1 MRMVINEWA
10 RILNRKIF
18 WGLLAALFIVN
29 GALLYSE
36 QSGYEKIG
44 GDLTAYR
51 QAFNEYRGNTSEA
64 KAQEIQEHFSELE
77 RFRQIDFSYQSLQSN
92 SPSVLPDD
100 FSERCV

>member
-10 RILNRKIF
+10 RILNRRIF

-29 GALLYSE
+29 GVLLYSE

-64 KAQEIQEHFSELE
+64 KAQEIQEHFSEL
-77 RFRQIDFSYQSLQSN
+77 
-92 SPSVLPDD
+92 
-100 FSERCV
+100 